1 MLISPYEYT
10 QQAQRQHI
18 DIVSMLQAHMAC
30 QSYRHRQDTSYTM
43 TLTRS
48 MSSSTP
54 GAGWQDLITNGKAST
69 SVISM

>member
-1 MLISPYEYT
+1 MLTSPYEYT
-10 QQAQRQHI
+10 QQAQRQRI
-18 DIVSMLQAHMAC
+18 NNVNMLQAHMAC
-30 QSYRHRQDTSYTM
+30 LSCRHQQDTNCMM

-54 GAGWQDLITNGKAST
+54 GAGWQDPITKGKAST